1 VALHPWYATRE
12 LLFLFPYPSGV
23 SELGSSALVYAAPM
37 PSSWTQNIY
46 HAVFSTKHRL
56 PLITS
61 EIEERL
67 YAFIGG
73 ILKDLRCIPVA
84 INGTADH
91 LHLLA
96 IYPSELSHA
105 DMLRHVKKRSSEWIH
120 DTFGKLREFAWQEG
134 YGGFTVSKSAMDH
147 VAQYIRQQK
156 ERHQKFDSL
165 TEFKELL
172 RLHGVEFDPQYLV

>member
-1 VALHPWYATRE
+1 M
-12 LLFLFPYPSGV
+12 S
-23 SELGSSALVYAAPM
+23 
-37 PSSWTQNIY
+37 SSWTQNLY

-56 PLITS
+56 PAIS
-61 EIEERL
+61 PEVEERL
-67 YAFIGG
+67 YPFIGG
-73 ILKDLRCIPVA
+73 ILKDLGCTPIA

-96 IYPSELSHA
+96 RYPSDLSHA
-105 DMLRHVKKRSSEWIH
+105 DMLRHTKKRSSEWIH
-120 DTFGKLREFAWQEG
+120 TTFRDMQAFAWQEG
-134 YGGFTVSKSAMDH
+134 YGGFTVSTSALDD

-172 RLHGVEFDPQYLV
+172 RLNGIEHDPKYLQ